1 MAYQAFGRVG
11 PRAVVLCHE
20 AISHLDLLW
29 TEPAYV
35 EQCRR
40 LVADVVV
47 TAARRAPRVMR
58 AVNRLDAARHR
69 RRAGGSG

>member
-1 MAYQAFGRVG
+1 MHLQDKKALITGGTTKPPGGSLLPDDEDVTVRQQRSEL
-11 PRAVVLCHE
+11 RAV
-20 AISHLDLLW
+20 D
-29 TEPAYV
+29 
-35 EQCRR
+35 R
-40 LVADVVV
+40 LVV